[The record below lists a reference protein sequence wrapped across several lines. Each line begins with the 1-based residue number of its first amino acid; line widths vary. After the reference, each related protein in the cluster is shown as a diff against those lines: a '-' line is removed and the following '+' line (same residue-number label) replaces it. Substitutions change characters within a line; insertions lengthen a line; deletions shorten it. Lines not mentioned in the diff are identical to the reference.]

1 MELLDLLLIVL
12 AVFGA
17 RACWRI
23 IGGIMEG
30 LSGRPAA
37 PTGRARGGVPQQG
50 VQMARDPVCGTYVV
64 PDRAVTLN
72 DFPGG
77 SGRVFFCSTACRDQ
91 YQARGA
97 RGAKTA

>member
-17 RACWRI
+17 RACWRV

-30 LSGRPAA
+30 LSDRPATPA
-37 PTGRARGGVPQQG
+37 RQGRGGVPQQG

-64 PDRAVTLN
+64 PDRAVALA
-72 DFPGG
+72 DGH
-77 SGRVFFCSTACRDQ
+77 GRVFFCSTACRDQ
-91 YQARGA
+91 YRS
-97 RGAKTA
+97 KTA

>member
-30 LSGRPAA
+30 LSGRPAG
-37 PTGRARGGVPQQG
+37 PIGQSRGGVPQHG

-64 PDRAVTLN
+64 PDRAVALN
-72 DFPGG
+72 DGT
-77 SGRVFFCSTACRDQ
+77 SGTSRVFFCSTACRDQ
-91 YQARGA
+91 YRA